1 MFNWIDVV
9 IVIIVLYNVVRGFS
23 LGFIRSVV
31 GIIGYILAFWVSK
44 EYHQSVTL
52 YFVENFKRVADFKS
66 TLAFK
71 IEELLMGSIAE
82 GTASLGNV
90 SLEGS
95 DIPFL
100 QQLNLKNFINIE
112 SAAVTTAHDIGLKI
126 ADFVVNGIG
135 AILIFLLVL
144 LAVKIIG
151 IILNALMEL
160 PVLKGV
166 NRFAGLLVGLIKGS
180 VFVFV
185 LMTLFAFLSPAIHDT
200 SVMQALYQSQIG
212 SVLYNNNIL
221 LALINM
227 FLLG

>member
-23 LGFIRSVV
+23 LGFIRSVI

-44 EYHQSVTL
+44 EYYHQVTVYL
-52 YFVENFKRVADFKS
+52 VENFRRVAEFKAAMILQIE
-66 TLAFK
+66 TL
-71 IEELLMGSIAE
+71 LLNSIAE
-82 GTASLGNV
+82 GTASLGTI
-90 SLEGS
+90 SLENS

-100 QQLNLKNFINIE
+100 QQLNLSKFMNLENNAAA
-112 SAAVTTAHDIGLKI
+112 SAHEIGIKV
-126 ADFVVNGIG
+126 ADFVMNGIG
-135 AILIFLLVL
+135 AIIIFLLVL
-144 LAVKIIG
+144 LVVKIVG
-151 IILNALMEL
+151 MILNALMEL

-166 NRFAGLLVGLIKGS
+166 NRIAGLLVGLIKGS
-180 VFVFV
+180 LFVFV

-200 SVMQALYQSQIG
+200 GIMQTLYQSQIG